1 MIARLRGQVV
11 ARGKDYLIV
20 DVAGVGFKVFVP
32 ADVLAST
39 RTVEEITLHTHLQVR
54 EDNLSLFGFTS
65 EEALDLFHLLLTVPG
80 VGPKGAL
87 TLLSAMSPE
96 AIRLAVS
103 QEQPGILARVPGV
116 GKRTAEKIVMTL
128 KDRIGGGAATEELLA
143 ITAADAEV
151 IDALT
156 SLGYSVVEAQRAV
169 QRIPREINGVE
180 ERLRHALSQFAE

>member
-32 ADVLAST
+32 ADVLVST

-54 EDNLSLFGFTS
+54 EDNLSLFGFTG

-128 KDRIGGGAATEELLA
+128 KDRMGGVAATEELLA
-143 ITAADAEV
+143 MTAADAEV

-169 QRIPREINGVE
+169 QRIPREISGVE

>member
-20 DVAGVGFKVFVP
+20 DVGGIGYKVFVP
-32 ADVLAST
+32 ADVLVST

-54 EDNLSLFGFTS
+54 EDNLSLFGLAS

-80 VGPKGAL
+80 VGPKGTL

-128 KDRIGGGAATEELLA
+128 RDRIGTVAATE
-143 ITAADAEV
+143 
-151 IDALT
+151 
-156 SLGYSVVEAQRAV
+156 
-169 QRIPREINGVE
+169 
-180 ERLRHALSQFAE
+180 

>member
-1 MIARLRGQVV
+1 MV
-11 ARGKDYLIV
+11 
-20 DVAGVGFKVFVP
+20 
-32 ADVLAST
+32 ST

-54 EDNLSLFGFTS
+54 EDNLSLFGLAS

-80 VGPKGAL
+80 VGPKGTL

-128 KDRIGGGAATEELLA
+128 RDRIGTVAATEELLA
-143 ITAADAEV
+143 MTTADAEV

-156 SLGYSVVEAQRAV
+156 ALGYSVVEAQRAV
-169 QRIPREINGVE
+169 QRIPREISGVE

>member
-20 DVAGVGFKVFVP
+20 DVGGIGYKVFVP
-32 ADVLAST
+32 ADVLVST

-54 EDNLSLFGFTS
+54 EDNLSLFGLAS

-80 VGPKGAL
+80 VGPKGTL

-103 QEQPGILARVPGV
+103 QEQPGILARVRGV

-128 KDRIGGGAATEELLA
+128 RDRIGTVAATEELLA
-143 ITAADAEV
+143 MTTADAEV

-156 SLGYSVVEAQRAV
+156 ALGYSVVEAQRAV
-169 QRIPREINGVE
+169 QRIPREISGVE
-180 ERLRHALSQFAE
+180 ERLRHALFQFAE

>member
-20 DVAGVGFKVFVP
+20 DVGGIGYKVFVP
-32 ADVLAST
+32 ADVLVST

-54 EDNLSLFGFTS
+54 EDNLSLFGLAS

-80 VGPKGAL
+80 VGPKGTL

-128 KDRIGGGAATEELLA
+128 RDRIGTVAATEELLA
-143 ITAADAEV
+143 MTTADAEV

-156 SLGYSVVEAQRAV
+156 ALGYSVVEAQRAV
-169 QRIPREINGVE
+169 QRIPREISGVE
-180 ERLRHALSQFAE
+180 ERLRHALFQFAE

>member
-20 DVAGVGFKVFVP
+20 DVGGIGYKVFVP
-32 ADVLAST
+32 ADVLVST

-54 EDNLSLFGFTS
+54 EDNLSLF

-80 VGPKGAL
+80 VGPKGTL

-128 KDRIGGGAATEELLA
+128 RDRIGTVAATEELLA
-143 ITAADAEV
+143 MTTADAEV

-156 SLGYSVVEAQRAV
+156 ALGYSVVEAQRAV

>member
-20 DVAGVGFKVFVP
+20 DVGGIGYKVFVP
-32 ADVLAST
+32 ADVLVST

-54 EDNLSLFGFTS
+54 EDNLSLFGLAS

-80 VGPKGAL
+80 VGPKGTL

-128 KDRIGGGAATEELLA
+128 RDRIGTVAATEELLA
-143 ITAADAEV
+143 MTTADAEV

-156 SLGYSVVEAQRAV
+156 ALGYSVVEAQRAV
-169 QRIPREINGVE
+169 QRIPREISGVE